1 MNSKEFI
8 QAIENKDV
16 LVYWRQDG
24 IITKK
29 ICSQKTGKG
38 YRLNDFE
45 IGLFIVFDDVKKYG
59 NGENGEIGLYLMDRL
74 CGLVEPDKWVIA

>member
-16 LVYWRQDG
+16 LVYWRADG

-29 ICSQKTGKG
+29 ICAQKTGEVCAFH
-38 YRLNDFE
+38 DFE
-45 IGLFIVFDDVKKYG
+45 IGFFILFDEVKMYG
-59 NGENGEIGLYLMDRL
+59 EGEIGLYFKGIL
-74 CGLVEPDKWVIA
+74 CGIMEPDKWVIA

>member
-8 QAIENKDV
+8 QAIENKNV

-45 IGLFIVFDDVKKYG
+45 IGLFIVFDGVKEY
-59 NGENGEIGLYLMDRL
+59 ENGEIGLYLNDRL
-74 CGLVEPDKWVIA
+74 CGLLESDKWVIA

>member
-29 ICSQKTGKG
+29 ISSQYTGKG
-38 YRLNDFE
+38 YKFNDFE
-45 IGLFIVFDDVKKYG
+45 IGLFIVFDGVKEYG
-59 NGENGEIGLYLMDRL
+59 VGEIGLYHKDRL
-74 CGLVEPDKWVIA
+74 CGILEPDKWVIA